1 MNCIERVKMGQKAL
15 VFVFTFFSFYPEMVW
30 RLHRKGNE
38 RRKKPGFTFSF
49 LFFVEV
55 TALQFSA
62 DSIFY
67 PVTAVWEVG
76 WKLFLGKK
84 SSFPEQKQ
92 LEQWCAL
99 LSPQESHQHLWHLV
113 QLREAMKCSATR
125 GRQGFP
131 QDLGTWGVQ
140 SQLKGWVFP
149 LHRNDIFQHWEGE
162 NCTIL
167 SHKEPVTCFPQ
178 VCQGCRDPISIK
190 FLHIYGEKSHP
201 ATGMRCREKRKAL
214 VLLPSGTLIF
224 LCAFIQYE
232 KLNRKGWK
240 ACFSSI

>member
-1 MNCIERVKMGQKAL
+1 MNCIERVKLGQKAL

-84 SSFPEQKQ
+84 AAFLSRSS
-92 LEQWCAL
+92 
-99 LSPQESHQHLWHLV
+99 
-113 QLREAMKCSATR
+113 
-125 GRQGFP
+125 
-131 QDLGTWGVQ
+131 
-140 SQLKGWVFP
+140 
-149 LHRNDIFQHWEGE
+149 
-162 NCTIL
+162 
-167 SHKEPVTCFPQ
+167 
-178 VCQGCRDPISIK
+178 
-190 FLHIYGEKSHP
+190 
-201 ATGMRCREKRKAL
+201 
-214 VLLPSGTLIF
+214 
-224 LCAFIQYE
+224 
-232 KLNRKGWK
+232 
-240 ACFSSI
+240 